1 MKLNIRKTD
10 DPILRKPTDEVVEFD
25 MELQKLIDDMIETMR
40 ADNGIGLAAPQIGSS
55 KKIFV
60 CEFTGDKEAGV
71 PEVPL
76 TVLVNPK
83 ITHYSKEQRRMVE
96 GCLSFP
102 GLEILV
108 KRPSMITIEG
118 QDRYGKKIKIDAD
131 DLYARVMQHEN
142 DHLNSTLLID
152 HLKEV
157 KTVFIGT
164 GSLGVSALE
173 AMATDPQYKIKL
185 VVTSDFNAVSRKVK
199 KNLIE
204 EVAGKYKLPII
215 KTKNINTPEN
225 IAKIKKMNPEVIVMA
240 DFGQIIKSD
249 LLNLPKHGVI
259 NIHPSLLPLHR
270 GASPIQQT
278 ILDGD
283 KKSGVSLI
291 VAGEKM
297 DAGPIIS
304 QVFFKLTSSET
315 STILKDYAAH
325 ASASLLLNSLPYY
338 LAGDLKPYAQKESK
352 ATYTRLFKYE
362 DGFVDKNTDPIT
374 VERKIR
380 AFDDWPKVHT
390 MVEDREI
397 QITAAHFDP
406 DHKLII
412 DRVKPAGKNE
422 MTYEDFQR
430 GYHTEL
436 TFGA

>member
-1 MKLNIRKTD
+1 MRLVIRKTD
-10 DPILRKPTDEVVEFD
+10 DPILRQPTEEVAAFD

-40 ADNGIGLAAPQIGSS
+40 TDNGIGLAAPQIGVS
-55 KKIFV
+55 KKIFI
-60 CEFTGDKEAGV
+60 CEFAGDKEAEI

-76 TVLVNPK
+76 TVMVNPK

-108 KRPSMITIEG
+108 KRPSKITIEG
-118 QDRYGKKIKIDAD
+118 YDRYGKKIKIDAGG
-131 DLYARVMQHEN
+131 LYSRVMQHEN

-152 HLKEV
+152 HIKEV
-157 KTVFIGT
+157 NAVFIGT
-164 GSLGVSALE
+164 GSLGVPTLE

-185 VVTSDFNAVSRKVK
+185 VVTSDFTATSRKVK
-199 KNLIE
+199 LNLVE
-204 EVAGKYKLPII
+204 EIAKKYKLPIL
-215 KTKNINTPEN
+215 KTKNINAPDV
-225 IAKIKKMNPEVIVMA
+225 IAKIKKANPEVVVMA

-249 LLNLPKHGVI
+249 LLNLPKYGVV
-259 NIHPSLLPLHR
+259 NIHPSLLPRHR

-283 KKSGVSLI
+283 KMTGVTLI

-304 QVFFKLTSSET
+304 QVSFKLTGSET
-315 STILKDYAAH
+315 STILKDYAAN
-325 ASASLLLNSLPYY
+325 AGASLLLNSLPYY
-338 LAGDLKPYAQKESK
+338 LAGDLKPFDQKEAK

-362 DGFVDKNTDPIT
+362 DGLVDSETDAAT

-390 MVEDREI
+390 KIKNLDV
-397 QITAAHFDP
+397 QILAAHFDP
-406 DHKLII
+406 EHNLII
-412 DRVKPAGKNE
+412 DRVKPAGKTE
-422 MTYEDFQR
+422 MTYADFQR
-430 GYHTEL
+430 GYHSEL
-436 TFGA
+436 TFKA